1 MGVLNLAV
9 FCETYHEEADLGSL
23 SKSELDDV
31 QEVLLRDLITTEPAI
46 VLQAAVKLG
55 WSVSPPVE

>member
-1 MGVLNLAV
+1 MAV